1 MEDHRDDLIVIVAGY
16 TEPMEV
22 FINSNPGLKS
32 RFNKYIEF
40 PDYSIDELMAIF
52 DLNCKKY
59 DYIIDESARNHV
71 REKLYLMKL
80 SSPENFANARAVR
93 NLFEEIITNQASRIA
108 AMEKPSL
115 EDMKTITNDDL
126 SDEEDEAISAKAM
139 AQMLSESGGSG
150 ILEGTGEGTP
160 ESGTAEGAG
169 MDNKES
175 GTVEKTESEI
185 SENTESKTG
194 ENGKNTVEVSESGA
208 ETNSME
214 AASNKPEK
222 EPGEQEES

>member
-1 MEDHRDDLIVIVAGY
+1 
-16 TEPMEV
+16 
-22 FINSNPGLKS
+22 
-32 RFNKYIEF
+32 
-40 PDYSIDELMAIF
+40 
-52 DLNCKKY
+52 
-59 DYIIDESARNHV
+59 
-71 REKLYLMKL
+71 
-80 SSPENFANARAVR
+80 
-93 NLFEEIITNQASRIA
+93 
-108 AMEKPSL
+108 
-115 EDMKTITNDDL
+115 
-126 SDEEDEAISAKAM
+126 
-139 AQMLSESGGSG
+139 
-150 ILEGTGEGTP
+150 
-160 ESGTAEGAG
+160 